1 MKPEIQ
7 SSKNLNSNITKIQI
21 QTFQKILKN
30 TNDIDNV
37 VFYRSVTFQNE
48 VYFI

>member
-7 SSKNLNSNITKIQI
+7 SSKNLNSNIKKIQN
-21 QTFQKILKN
+21 QKILKTLKN

-48 VYFI
+48 VYCI